1 MKRFLL
7 DINID
12 GVFNA
17 VFYIIPRWK
26 LYTMMGIRVV

>member
-12 GVFNA
+12 GEFNA
-17 VFYIIPRWK
+17 VFFIISRWK